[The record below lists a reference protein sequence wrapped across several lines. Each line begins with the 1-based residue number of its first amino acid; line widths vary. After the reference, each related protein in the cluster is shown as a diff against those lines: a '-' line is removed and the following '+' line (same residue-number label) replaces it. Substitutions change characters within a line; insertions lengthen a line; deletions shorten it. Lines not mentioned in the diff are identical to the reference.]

1 MAAPVIPE
9 RVLVTA
15 GSLNLFGDKQRTSPF
30 DIPEEYRLEWHK
42 PAESSVDDQGN
53 VLVVVL
59 GCDLGDGVCSKHQF
73 TLGKGAWATP
83 KEATDALV
91 KHLAEDASW
100 TFNTSDQCTDMIA
113 KVHGDTDFLLRDLG
127 VSCTLSR
134 FMSAHEGILMKRL
147 GAIAMLYSTL
157 LHQQCDLEHELQRRE
172 QGLIK
177 ED

>member
-1 MAAPVIPE
+1 MAAPTIPE

-15 GSLNLFGDKQRTSPF
+15 ESLNLFGDKQRTSPF

-42 PAESSVDDQGN
+42 PVESSVSDNGE
-53 VLVVVL
+53 VLVVL
-59 GCDLGDGVCSKHQF
+59 MGCDLGDGVRSRHQF
-73 TLGKGAWATP
+73 TLGKSAWTTP

-91 KHLAEDASW
+91 KRLADDARW
-100 TFNTSDQCTDMIA
+100 TFNTSEDCTDMIA
-113 KVHGDTDFLLRDLG
+113 KVRGDTDFLLRDLG
-127 VSCTLSR
+127 VPYTLSR

-147 GAIAMLYSTL
+147 GTIGMLYSAL

-177 ED
+177 EG